1 MEIFLT
7 KRNFLQDIPIAV
19 GSNSITRSPFKTTI
33 SGLMIGHI
41 NFANNRSSC
50 CAPIFV
56 SMLIMHVTK
65 IVETQGSKASNKLI
79 SPADISTSDSSIT
92 FFFSFFAF
100 EILRNYF
107 FFFSFHY
114 MYIYM
119 YTYIFNNTFL
129 QFFLFFRLHLLI
141 FLMKLLHVHLQSKT
155 FLEDHFLR

>member
-107 FFFSFHY
+107 FFFLFTICI
-114 MYIYM
+114 YIC
-119 YTYIFNNTFL
+119 I
-129 QFFLFFRLHLLI
+129 RI
-141 FLMKLLHVHLQSKT
+141 FLIIPFFNFSSFSDFT
-155 FLEDHFLR
+155 S